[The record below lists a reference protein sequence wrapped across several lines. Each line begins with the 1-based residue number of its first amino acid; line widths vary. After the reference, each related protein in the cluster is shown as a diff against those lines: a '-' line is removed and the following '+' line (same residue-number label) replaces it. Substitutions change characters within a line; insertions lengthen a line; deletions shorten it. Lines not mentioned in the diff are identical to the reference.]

1 MVCSGIVTAQFIAGK
16 ATRDA
21 LYLAHLDVTTL
32 PAMVVATSAVS
43 ILLVAISTRVLRRTA
58 PGVFIPLIFAAS
70 AALLLAAWGIVSAA
84 PKLAAGGVYLQISGI
99 GPMLGS
105 GFWLL
110 ASERFDP
117 RTAKKR
123 FGQIAGAGTLGG
135 LAGGLLA
142 ERVAAGLSIS
152 AMLPILAALNLLC
165 GWLVYRFAA
174 GESTRVSPRLA
185 DIAPELLSEAPR
197 SGLRVLAQVPY
208 LRNLAALVLLGTAGA
223 ALMDY
228 VFKVQAVAAFGQGD
242 TLLRFFAVYYAAI
255 SLITF
260 VVQASSSRL
269 VLEKLG
275 LAVSTGT
282 PSLALLGGAAGSLI
296 APGLASAI
304 AARGGESIFRGS
316 LFRSSYEIFY
326 TPIPPGEKR
335 AAKSLIDVGFDRL
348 GDAAGGGLIRGTLML
363 APIYQNAT
371 LLLLAIGCSAA
382 ALLFASR
389 LNRGYIHTLERSL
402 MNRALELDLS
412 DVEDTTTR
420 TVMLRTLTGLQT
432 PWKPARPPSGSGRP
446 ELVGERAGD
455 HVRGVATP
463 PRARPRP
470 STEESAKLDAE
481 MRQIVALRSRDR
493 DKVLGV
499 LQSRQRAPATL
510 VPHIIPLLAWDPV
523 AAAALDALR
532 RVAEER
538 VGELVDAL
546 VDPNQEFAVRRR
558 LARVFS
564 ASTSQRAVD
573 GLMLGLNDHRFE
585 VRFQCARSLATIAE
599 KNRRVRINRD
609 VIFEV
614 VQRETAVGRPV
625 WESHRLLNQLDDRD
639 ERFFVDEFVK
649 DRASRSLAH
658 AFTLLSLVLPAEP
671 LRIAFRGLH
680 TDDPNLRGTALE
692 YLEGVLPPSI
702 RERLWPF
709 LEDPR
714 PAATRTVRQRDE
726 ILADLLRSHASIMLN
741 LEELQRRDDSAPS
754 KPWQNT

>member
-43 ILLVAISTRVLRRTA
+43 ILLVAASTKVLRRTT
-58 PGVFIPLIFAAS
+58 PGVFVPAIFASS
-70 AALLLAAWGIVSAA
+70 AVLLLVAWAIVSAA

-117 RTAKKR
+117 RSAKR
-123 FGQIAGAGTLGG
+123 HFGQIAGAGTLGG

-142 ERVAAGLSIS
+142 ERVAAGLTIA

-165 GWLVYRFAA
+165 AWLIRRFAA
-174 GESTRVSPRLA
+174 GESTRVRPQAA

-197 SGLRVLAQVPY
+197 SGLRVLTQVPY

-242 TLLRFFAVYYAAI
+242 TLLRFFAVYYAAV

-260 VVQASSSRL
+260 VVQTSSSRL

-275 LAVSTGT
+275 LALGSST
-282 PSLALLGGAAGSLI
+282 PSMALLGGAAGSLA

-304 AARGGESIFRGS
+304 AARGGESVFRGS
-316 LFRSSYEIFY
+316 LFRASYEIFY
-326 TPIPPGEKR
+326 TPIPPSEKR
-335 AAKSLIDVGFDRL
+335 AAKSLIDVGFDRV

-363 APIYQNAT
+363 APVYQNAA
-371 LLLLAIGCSAA
+371 LLVLAIACSAA
-382 ALLFASR
+382 ALIFASR
-389 LNRGYIHTLERSL
+389 LNRGYIQTLERSL
-402 MNRALELDLS
+402 MNRALELDLAE
-412 DVEDTTTR
+412 VEDSTTR
-420 TVMLRTLTGLQT
+420 TVMLRTLTGLQA
-432 PWKPARPPSGSGRP
+432 PWKSRVEGHAADHVPGVGGPPRGRP
-446 ELVGERAGD
+446 KM
-455 HVRGVATP
+455 
-463 PRARPRP
+463 
-470 STEESAKLDAE
+470 STETSVQLDAE
-481 MRQIVALRSRDR
+481 MRQIAALRSRDR
-493 DKVLGV
+493 DRVLGV
-499 LQSRQRAPATL
+499 LQSQQKVPATL

-523 AAAALDALR
+523 AAAALDSLR

-546 VDPNQEFAVRRR
+546 IDSNQDFAVRRR
-558 LARVFS
+558 LARVF
-564 ASTSQRAVD
+564 AGCTSQRAVD

-585 VRFQCARSLATIAE
+585 VRFQCARSLATIVE
-599 KNRRVRINRD
+599 KNRQVRINREA
-609 VIFEV
+609 IFEV
-614 VQRETAVGRPV
+614 VLRETAVGRPV
-625 WESHRLLNQLDDRD
+625 WESHRLLNQLDDKD

-649 DRASRSLAH
+649 DRASRSLSH
-658 AFTLLSLVLPAEP
+658 TFTLLSLVLPAEP

-692 YLEGVLPPSI
+692 YLEGVLPPAI

-709 LEDPR
+709 LEDRR
-714 PAATRTVRQRDE
+714 PADTRTIRQRDE
-726 ILADLLRSHASIMLN
+726 ILADLIRSHASIMLN
-741 LEELQRRDDSAPS
+741 LEELQRREGDAPL
-754 KPWQNT
+754 KPWQTT